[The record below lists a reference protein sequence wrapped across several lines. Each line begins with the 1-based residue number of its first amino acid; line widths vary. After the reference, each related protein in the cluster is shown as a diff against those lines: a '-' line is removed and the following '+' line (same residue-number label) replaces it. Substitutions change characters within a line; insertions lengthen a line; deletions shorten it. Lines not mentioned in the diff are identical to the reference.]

1 MGTSNR
7 PLSPHLQV
15 YRWQITMVLSILH
28 RASGVFLSIGSVVL
42 AWWLVAA
49 AVGGDYFLMV
59 SGVLASSL
67 GKLAL
72 LAWTAA
78 FYFHLS
84 NGLRHLLWDTG
95 WGFEIPQVYLTG
107 WSVILLSAGLT
118 LVTWW
123 PQLAGLL

>member
-28 RASGVFLSIGSVVL
+28 RASGVFLSMGSVVL